1 MKKILLI
8 FAVFLIAAFF
18 TSPVC
23 AEDNTSTFQITDTG
37 YIDQYNNAVD
47 LANAGDYQAAL
58 EAINKSLAEEA
69 NFSLGYATKSGILY
83 VMGDFTGAFEAAD
96 MATKIHP
103 EQAWGWIGKSN
114 ALLALE
120 RYDEALEAANAAI
133 EIDPDNA
140 DYVNAYINKGTAL
153 ILLGRYEESIE
164 ASDKAIELSPTVI
177 EGYINKGNALE
188 YLGRYDE
195 ELEICNAALEIDP
208 YNSIVWA
215 NKRYAEK
222 MIENEQNSQE
232 SPFAPTLV
240 VLAVGAAILIAKR
253 D

>member
-18 TSPVC
+18 TSPAC
-23 AEDNTSTFQITDTG
+23 ADENTSAFQITDTG

-47 LANAGDYQAAL
+47 LANSGDYEAAL

-69 NFSLGYATKSGILY
+69 NFALGYATKSGILY
-83 VMGDFTGAFEAAD
+83 VMGDFTGALEAAD
-96 MATKIHP
+96 TATEIQP
-103 EQAWGWIGKSN
+103 EQAWGWISKSN

-120 RYDEALEAANAAI
+120 RYDEALEAADTAI
-133 EIDPDNA
+133 EIDPNNA

-188 YLGRYDE
+188 YLGRYAE
-195 ELEICNAALEIDP
+195 ELEVCNKALEIDP
-208 YNSIVWA
+208 YNSMVWA

-222 MIENEQNSQE
+222 MIENEQNPQE
-232 SPFAPTLV
+232 SPFAPALA
-240 VLAVGAAILIAKR
+240 VLAVAAAIIIAKR

>member
-8 FAVFLIAAFF
+8 FAVFLISAFF
-18 TSPVC
+18 ASPTC
-23 AEDNTSTFQITDTG
+23 AEDNTSGLQITDTG

-47 LANAGDYQAAL
+47 LANAGDYEAAL
-58 EAINKSLAEEA
+58 EAINESLAEEA

-83 VMGDFTGAFEAAD
+83 VMGDFTGALEAAD
-96 MATKIHP
+96 K
-103 EQAWGWIGKSN
+103 
-114 ALLALE
+114 
-120 RYDEALEAANAAI
+120 AI

-153 ILLGRYEESIE
+153 ILLGRYEESLE
-164 ASDKAIELSPTVI
+164 ASDKAIELDPTVI

-195 ELEICNAALEIDP
+195 ELEVCNAALEIDP
-208 YNSIVWA
+208 YNSMIWA

-222 MIENEQNSQE
+222 MIESEQNSQE
-232 SPFAPTLV
+232 SPLAPALA
-240 VLAVGAAILIAKR
+240 VLAAGAAIFIAKR